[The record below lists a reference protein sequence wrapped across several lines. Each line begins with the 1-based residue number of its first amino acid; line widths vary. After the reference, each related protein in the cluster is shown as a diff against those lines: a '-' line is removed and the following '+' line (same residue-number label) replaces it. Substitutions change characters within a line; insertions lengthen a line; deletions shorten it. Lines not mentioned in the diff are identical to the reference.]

1 MVEMKLLLKLVYL
14 DNFLIIF
21 IFNNNLILLFIM
33 YDLVVLKYGL
43 EGFEICIGVILFL
56 YFKL

>member
-1 MVEMKLLLKLVYL
+1 MVKMKLLLKLVYL

>member
-1 MVEMKLLLKLVYL
+1 MVEMKLLFKLVYL

-21 IFNNNLILLFIM
+21 IFNNNLILLFII

-43 EGFEICIGVILFL
+43 KGFEICIGVILFL
-56 YFKL
+56 NFK